1 MTNELVKADSMTVVS
16 RDAFDEMMNNA
27 VHKAKR
33 IATIVNN
40 QELFT
45 KIGDKKHLDYEAW
58 LTVAAS
64 YGCRPSIESV
74 TEIKDDDGA
83 CVGYMARACLMD
95 MASGTKFSFV
105 EHLCSRE
112 ETSWANRDRY
122 AILSMAETRAASKA
136 CRMAFSWVVVLA
148 GEGYATTPSEEMID
162 KKQNEKKENDKKAPD
177 TRVISEPQMK
187 RLFAIA
193 RGVGLDFQILED
205 YVKWRG
211 FEKVDLITRDQYDA
225 ICNAVKDKDWS
236 RLQQPEQQEMPGGD
250 PGLQE

>member
-74 TEIKDDDGA
+74 AEIKDDDGA
-83 CVGYMARACLMD
+83 CIGYIAQACLMD
-95 MASGTKFSFV
+95 IASGTKFSFV
-105 EHLCSRE
+105 SHLCTRE

-162 KKQNEKKENDKKAPD
+162 KKQNDKKAAD

-193 RGVGLDFQILED
+193 KGVGLDFNVLND
-205 YVKWRG
+205 YVKHVG
-211 FEKVDLITRDQYDA
+211 FGKVDDITRDQYEK
-225 ICNAVKDKDWS
+225 ICDAVKNKDWS
-236 RLQQPEQQEMPGGD
+236 RLQPGIAQPQQDFAHGD
-250 PGLQE
+250 PRLPE